1 MTKFHNPVLLNE
13 AIQGLKISPKGVYID
28 ATFGGGGHSK
38 GILAMLNKEGRLL
51 SFDQDEDTYENKI
64 NDSRF
69 EFISANFNHLSQY
82 LKYYGIESVD
92 GVLADFGVSSHH
104 FDVASRGFS
113 IRKKGRLDMRM
124 NQNSETSA
132 EDIINDYNDMDLLKM
147 FQNYGEI
154 FNAKKLVD
162 KIQSARES
170 KRIRTTKELI
180 EIVKSCAP
188 KNKEYKYFAKVFQ
201 ALRIETNNELVALES
216 LLSQC
221 GKVVKKGGRLVVISY
236 HSLEDRL
243 IKNYMKR
250 GSISGEIKKDFFGN
264 ILKPFQEINRK
275 TLKASEEELK
285 KNNRSRSAKLRIAER
300 NGQ

>member
-1 MTKFHNPVLLNE
+1 MTQFHSPVLLNE
-13 AIQGLKISPKGVYID
+13 VIEGLKISPKGVYID

-124 NQNSETSA
+124 NQNQKLDA
-132 EDIINDYNDMDLLKM
+132 HYIINNYEEEDLNNLFFKYGEVINSKKISKQILSTREKRDINTTSDLVELLKPLM
-147 FQNYGEI
+147 PFRYQ
-154 FNAKKLVD
+154 KKFLAQ
-162 KIQSARES
+162 I
-170 KRIRTTKELI
+170 
-180 EIVKSCAP
+180 
-188 KNKEYKYFAKVFQ
+188 FQ
-201 ALRIETNNELVALES
+201 AIRIEVNNEIEVLKSFLEQATKS
-216 LLSQC
+216 L
-221 GKVVKKGGRLVVISY
+221 KTGGRIVCISY
-236 HSLEDRL
+236 HSLEDRCV
-243 IKNYMKR
+243 KR
-250 GSISGEIKKDFFGN
+250 YIQFGNFEGKDEKDFYGNSLRVLKKVGRVVVPSEKEIK
-264 ILKPFQEINRK
+264 INKR
-275 TLKASEEELK
+275 A
-285 KNNRSRSAKLRIAER
+285 RSAKMRIAEKI
-300 NGQ
+300 

>member
-1 MTKFHNPVLLNE
+1 MMTQFHSPVLLNE
-13 AIQGLKISPKGVYID
+13 VIEGLKISPKGVYID

-124 NQNSETSA
+124 NQNQKLDA
-132 EDIINDYNDMDLLKM
+132 HYIINNYEEEDLNNLFFKYGEVRNSKKISKQILSTREKRDINTTSDLVELLKPLM
-147 FQNYGEI
+147 PFRYQ
-154 FNAKKLVD
+154 KKFLAQ
-162 KIQSARES
+162 I
-170 KRIRTTKELI
+170 
-180 EIVKSCAP
+180 
-188 KNKEYKYFAKVFQ
+188 FQ
-201 ALRIETNNELVALES
+201 AIRIEVNNEIEVLKSFLEQATKS
-216 LLSQC
+216 L
-221 GKVVKKGGRLVVISY
+221 KTGGRIVCISY
-236 HSLEDRL
+236 HSLEDRCV
-243 IKNYMKR
+243 KR
-250 GSISGEIKKDFFGN
+250 YIQFGNFEGKDEKDFYGNSLRVLKKVGRVVVPSEKEIK
-264 ILKPFQEINRK
+264 INKR
-275 TLKASEEELK
+275 A
-285 KNNRSRSAKLRIAER
+285 RSAKMRIAEKI
-300 NGQ
+300 

>member
-1 MTKFHNPVLLNE
+1 MTQFHSPVLLNE
-13 AIQGLKISPKGVYID
+13 VIEGLKISPKGVYID

-124 NQNSETSA
+124 NQNQKLDA
-132 EDIINDYNDMDLLKM
+132 HYIINNYEEEDLNNLFFKYGEVRNSKKISKQILSTREKRDINTTSDLVELLKPLM
-147 FQNYGEI
+147 PFRYQ
-154 FNAKKLVD
+154 KKFLAQ
-162 KIQSARES
+162 I
-170 KRIRTTKELI
+170 
-180 EIVKSCAP
+180 
-188 KNKEYKYFAKVFQ
+188 FQ
-201 ALRIETNNELVALES
+201 AIRIEVNNEIEVLKSFLEQATKN
-216 LLSQC
+216 L
-221 GKVVKKGGRLVVISY
+221 KTGGRIVCISY
-236 HSLEDRL
+236 HSLEDRCV
-243 IKNYMKR
+243 KR
-250 GSISGEIKKDFFGN
+250 YIQFGNFEGKDEKDFYGNSLRVLKKVGRVVVPSEKEIK
-264 ILKPFQEINRK
+264 INKR
-275 TLKASEEELK
+275 A
-285 KNNRSRSAKLRIAER
+285 RSAKMRIAEKI
-300 NGQ
+300 